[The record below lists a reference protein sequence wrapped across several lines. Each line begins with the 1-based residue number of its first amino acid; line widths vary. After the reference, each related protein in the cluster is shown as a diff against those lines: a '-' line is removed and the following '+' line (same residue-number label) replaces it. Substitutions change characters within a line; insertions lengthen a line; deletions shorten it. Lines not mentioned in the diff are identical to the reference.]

1 MKKRAKEFKLPAD
14 MGRISYKISTG
25 ERFSGFTA
33 DQWKSFIL
41 IYATPLMWDLLVT
54 SDQKI
59 LANFVRVCSLL
70 FCRIIDNNMLSQ
82 AHDRLLQVAKLI
94 EENYGPKSITPN
106 IHLLLHITDCCKDY
120 GPLYS
125 FWYYSFERMNRLLG
139 KLLIM
144 LIYMKNILKYF
155 FLLFLIGS
163 YPSSG
168 RNIEPELLRKI
179 VDWTS

>member
-59 LANFVRVCSLL
+59 LANFVRACSLL
-70 FCRIIDNNMLSQ
+70 TCQIIDNNMLSQ
-82 AHDRLLQVAKLI
+82 AHDRLLQVVKLI
-94 EENYGPKSITPN
+94 KENYGLKSITPN
-106 IHLLLHITDCCKDY
+106 IHLSLYITDCCKDY
-120 GPLYS
+120 GPLYL
-125 FWYYSFERMNRLLG
+125 FWCYSFKRINGLLG
-139 KLLIM
+139 KLSII
-144 LIYMKNILKYF
+144 LIYVKNIL
-155 FLLFLIGS
+155 
-163 YPSSG
+163 
-168 RNIEPELLRKI
+168 
-179 VDWTS
+179 